1 MSISDNKYTGKKT
14 KTKLKRLI
22 SSSKLLKD
30 VKHRKT
36 FTSKI
41 TYSIFKD
48 GELIYSDNYMSAI
61 NCSDLNNYSKI
72 VINTIRLNGATE
84 INSDSK
90 TINITSKSC
99 DNLMLKSSIE
109 LIGIK

>member
-30 VKHRKT
+30 AKHCKT

-48 GELIYSDNYMSAI
+48 EKLIYSNNYMSAI

-84 INSDSK
+84 INSDNNRI
-90 TINITSKSC
+90 TITSKTC